1 MGPVDFVFVYTRR
14 SVSHISHECAGRC
27 LPQSISCHEKESRR
41 IDVNISDELL
51 FVFVLHYVFVFSGRD
66 VGCISHGGGGRS
78 RLPWVGVEWNRG
90 STSVG
95 TSTCRQQQWLLPFFT
110 KNILTRLSMTFF
122 CLKMSFLLKIT
133 LINIFAKNVTF
144 ENIDVRDA
152 LNYWK

>member
-1 MGPVDFVFVYTRR
+1 MFEAFFCQLVLITFSIFEHLDFVSRFYFVFVCTRR

-110 KNILTRLSMTFF
+110 KNILTWLSMTFF
-122 CLKMSFLLKIT
+122 LLE
-133 LINIFAKNVTF
+133 NVIFA
-144 ENIDVRDA
+144 ENHTD
-152 LNYWK
+152 